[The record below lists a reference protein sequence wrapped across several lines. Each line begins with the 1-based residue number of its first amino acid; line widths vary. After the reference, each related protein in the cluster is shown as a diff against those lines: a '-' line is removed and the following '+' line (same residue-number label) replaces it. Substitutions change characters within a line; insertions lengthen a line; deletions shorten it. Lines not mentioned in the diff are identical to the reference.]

1 MKVFGCKRKDSFSG
15 GLIIVAANNLNEAFE
30 TFAKDKRFDYMI
42 EWYDFETGQI
52 AEDIS
57 KVDSDYYRREDWFEI
72 PNLVANVGK
81 PCVIEEGGYSE

>member
-30 TFAKDKRFDYMI
+30 AFAKDNRFDYMI
-42 EWYDFETGQI
+42 EWYDFETQQLV
-52 AEDIS
+52 EDVS
-57 KVDSDYYRREDWFEI
+57 KVDSDYYPREDWFEM
-72 PNLVANVGK
+72 PNLVANVDK